1 MVQIAWRHHK
11 HVLTPASRDTRFESR
26 GSIARHGPQAAR
38 LQLGHQRGVD
48 LEISGAHV
56 QRLGA
61 QCLQILL
68 SAQATWLADGKT
80 LTITEPSLELTS
92 SVQLFGLDDPAAIFG
107 QEQSA

>member
-1 MVQIAWRHHK
+1 MSSHRLPAILDLKAAVQ
-11 HVLTPASRDTRFESR
+11 L
-26 GSIARHGPQAAR
+26 HGMLVA
-38 LQLGHQRGVD
+38 QRGVD

-92 SVQLFGLDDPAAIFG
+92 SVQLFGLDDPAVIFG